1 MFSNVQNQKYKEWT
15 GENVVS
21 VQAENK
27 IMRGEAGDTMDASQ
41 ETENGWVAHSA
52 EPLGEH

>member
-1 MFSNVQNQKYKEWT
+1 M
-15 GENVVS
+15 VS

-27 IMRGEAGDTMDASQ
+27 IMRGEAGDTIDASQ

>member
-1 MFSNVQNQKYKEWT
+1 M
-15 GENVVS
+15 VS
-21 VQAENK
+21 VQAENR
-27 IMRGEAGDTMDASQ
+27 IMRGEAGDIMSKLCASQ